1 MIHNSENL
9 VSENLQLSIFIVENY
24 YVIHEISSAKILIN
38 VSTAKIFTYAIRI
51 KLSIIILYVHRLG
64 PLTNTWCMR
73 MEANYFKKTA
83 QLGNFK
89 NIALSVSN
97 RHQKFMCALLN
108 SRDFLINQLSSMFII
123 CCNIRTCVM

>member
-38 VSTAKIFTYAIRI
+38 VSTAKIFTYAIHI

-73 MEANYFKKTA
+73 MEVKNSYFKKTA

-108 SRDFLINQLSSMFII
+108 SRDFLINQLRNQIV
-123 CCNIRTCVM
+123 CL